1 MNLLKTLESNQAKQS
16 NINGI
21 MSELYTALQSG
32 TAEHFIS
39 WHNSKATASNRIS
52 SSWYEQ
58 YLKECGDGK

>member
-1 MNLLKTLESNQAKQS
+1 MNILKTIEAHMIKQS
-16 NINGI
+16 QITG
-21 MSELYTALQSG
+21 MMAELKDVMAEG

-58 YLKECGDGK
+58 YLKECDGK

>member
-1 MNLLKTLESNQAKQS
+1 MNILKTIESHQS
-16 NINGI
+16 RQNRITGI
-21 MSELYTALQSG
+21 MAELDTALQVG

-58 YLKECGDGK
+58 YLKECDEKQ